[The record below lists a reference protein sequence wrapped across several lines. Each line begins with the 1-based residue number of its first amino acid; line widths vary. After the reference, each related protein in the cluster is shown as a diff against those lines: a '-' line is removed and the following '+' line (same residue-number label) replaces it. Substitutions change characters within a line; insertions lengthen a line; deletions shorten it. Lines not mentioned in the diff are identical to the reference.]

1 MSNGENIVQSV
12 KTAIQDVVAPD
23 VRELKVK
30 TEALREQITSVDKRL
45 SEQIASVDKRLSEQ
59 IASLERHMG
68 EKFEASAARSDA
80 QFHALLAAIAQSK
93 AENELMV
100 YKQLS
105 SLTQRVT
112 VLEAK
117 LSEPRA
123 A

>member
-1 MSNGENIVQSV
+1 MSNGENTVQSV
-12 KTAIQDVVAPD
+12 KTAIQGVVAPD

-30 TEALREQITSVDKRL
+30 TEALREQIASVDKRL

-59 IASLERHMG
+59 ITGLERHIG

-93 AENELMV
+93 AEDELMV

>member
-1 MSNGENIVQSV
+1 MSNGENIFQIV
-12 KTAIQDVVAPD
+12 KTAIQDIVAPD
-23 VRELKVK
+23 VREFKVK
-30 TEALREQITSVDKRL
+30 TDALKDQIVAVDKRL
-45 SEQIASVDKRLSEQ
+45 SEQMTT
-59 IASLERHMG
+59 LERHMS

-105 SLTQRVT
+105 SLSQRVT
-112 VLEAK
+112 VLETK

>member
-45 SEQIASVDKRLSEQ
+45 SEQIAS
-59 IASLERHMG
+59 LERHMG

-80 QFHALLAAIAQSK
+80 QFHALLAAIGQSK

>member
-1 MSNGENIVQSV
+1 MSNGENIIQSV

-30 TEALREQITSVDKRL
+30 TDALKDQIVAVDR
-45 SEQIASVDKRLSEQ
+45 RLSEQ
-59 IASLERHMG
+59 IASLDKRLSEQMTTLERHMS

-105 SLTQRVT
+105 S
-112 VLEAK
+112 
-117 LSEPRA
+117 
-123 A
+123 

>member
-1 MSNGENIVQSV
+1 MHRTFVS
-12 KTAIQDVVAPD
+12 
-23 VRELKVK
+23 
-30 TEALREQITSVDKRL
+30 
-45 SEQIASVDKRLSEQ
+45 
-59 IASLERHMG
+59 ERHLG
-68 EKFEASAARSDA
+68 EKFEAAGARSDA

-105 SLTQRVT
+105 SLSQRVT